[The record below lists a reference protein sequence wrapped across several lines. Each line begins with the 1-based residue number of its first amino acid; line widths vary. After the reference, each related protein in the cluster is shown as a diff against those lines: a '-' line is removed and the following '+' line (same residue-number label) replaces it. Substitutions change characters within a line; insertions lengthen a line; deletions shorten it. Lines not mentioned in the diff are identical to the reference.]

1 MSALPGC
8 PLCKS
13 EYTYEQGDMYVCPE
27 CAHEW
32 RKDAG
37 SESADQMRV
46 WRDANGN
53 VLPDGG
59 SVTLIKDL
67 KVKGTSET
75 LKRGTLVKNIRLTG
89 DPEEIEC
96 NTKQVRGL
104 VLRTEFLK
112 KA

>member
-1 MSALPGC
+1 MTDETRDSNGTL
-8 PLCKS
+8 LND
-13 EYTYEQGDMYVCPE
+13 GD
-27 CAHEW
+27 
-32 RKDAG
+32 
-37 SESADQMRV
+37 
-46 WRDANGN
+46 
-53 VLPDGG
+53 

-96 NTKQVRGL
+96 NTKQVKGL
-104 VLRTEFLK
+104 VLKTAFLK